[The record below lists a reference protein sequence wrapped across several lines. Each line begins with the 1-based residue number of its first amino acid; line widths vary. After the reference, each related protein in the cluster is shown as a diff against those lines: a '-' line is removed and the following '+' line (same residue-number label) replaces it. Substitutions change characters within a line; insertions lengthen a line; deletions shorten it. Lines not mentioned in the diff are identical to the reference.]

1 MPQLPEKPLNVG
13 QFAAGLSNLLVAGVA
28 LENWAIGLPEVAK
41 ASALPVAFRN
51 PAPEPSAGFGR
62 TVSDYKCYD
71 LPGSPAQSHPEPSF
85 VRPFSD
91 VCPAFIKF
99 KDIVLLSWPEP
110 IGY

>member
-1 MPQLPEKPLNVG
+1 MGQL
-13 QFAAGLSNLLVAGVA
+13 AAGFTDLLVTGV
-28 LENWAIGLPEVAK
+28 LFKHWAIGFPEVAE
-41 ASALPVAFRN
+41 ASSLSVFIWN
-51 PAPEPSAGFGR
+51 PAPEPSAGSGR

-91 VCPAFIKF
+91 IRPAFIKF
-99 KDIVLLSWPEP
+99 KDIILLSWPEP